1 MGSTS
6 SYGKNDNMTK
16 GCGGEWRVGRS
27 STVTQIYSVIKPPPT
42 LEQTK
47 SYKTFGGKLAS
58 SEVEDK
64 ENGEFHHEVILT
76 VQSHALRCSIP
87 RKTHTKLGEQRPLD
101 LNTAHQ
107 SFNNKVTCMYHSEH
121 IQNTLTALTA
131 LKISSTLP
139 GYS

>member
-27 STVTQIYSVIKPPPT
+27 STVTQLYSVIKPPPT
-42 LEQTK
+42 PEQTK

-58 SEVEDK
+58 SGVEDK

-76 VQSHALRCSIP
+76 VQSHSASALALRCSITP
-87 RKTHTKLGEQRPLD
+87 QHTTKLGAQR
-101 LNTAHQ
+101 
-107 SFNNKVTCMYHSEH
+107 
-121 IQNTLTALTA
+121 
-131 LKISSTLP
+131 LP
-139 GYS
+139 DVKHGTSKFQ